1 MSKRQIKYYRYPHPN
16 NVGDTLTPYILE
28 HFVKDTEFIQVKEQ
42 VAGKLIVVG
51 SIMRV
56 INSGDTILGA
66 GVMRET
72 DQFPQSKECKFL
84 AVRGKLSQKI
94 LESYGAKVPN
104 VYGDPALLL
113 PLMYKPK
120 GIKKTHKVGII
131 PHFVDKRVI
140 TQEVGD
146 KLAKGESWKMIDIFL
161 QWEEFVNEILTCER
175 VISSSLHG
183 IVIAEAYGLPAEWV
197 VLSDRV
203 IGNGFKFKDYLTGT
217 GRKAQE
223 PGQFPL
229 LDKKVLADVQKKL
242 LSALRKL

>member
-1 MSKRQIKYYRYPHPN
+1 MRKLTYYRYPHPN

-28 HFVKDTEFIQVKEQ
+28 HFIKDTEFVQVKEQ
-42 VAGKLIVVG
+42 ASGKIMLVG

-56 INSGDTILGA
+56 IKSGDTILGV

-72 DQFPQSKECKFL
+72 DQFPQAKECKFL
-84 AVRGKLSQKI
+84 AVRGMMSQVI
-94 LESYGAKVPN
+94 LQKYGAEVPD

-113 PLMYKPK
+113 PLMYNPK

-131 PHFVDKRVI
+131 PHFVDKREI
-140 TQEVGD
+140 TEKVGN
-146 KLAKGESWKMIDIFL
+146 KLAKGDSWKMIDIFL
-161 QWEEFVNEILTCER
+161 SWKEFIDEVLTCER
-175 VISSSLHG
+175 VICSSLHG

-217 GRKAQE
+217 GRDIQG
-223 PGQFPL
+223 PGQFPIL
-229 LDKKVLADVQKKL
+229 EKKVLEDIQKKL
-242 LSALRKL
+242 LKALKKI